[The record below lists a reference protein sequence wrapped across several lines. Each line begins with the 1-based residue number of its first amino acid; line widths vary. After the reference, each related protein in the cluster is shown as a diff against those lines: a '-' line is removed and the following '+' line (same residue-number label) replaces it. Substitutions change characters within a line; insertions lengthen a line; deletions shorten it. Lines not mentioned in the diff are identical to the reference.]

1 MDHHIEDY
9 IQEIKTRI
17 NIVDFIGKYV
27 SLRKAGQNFVGLCP
41 FHVEK
46 TPSFTVNPRKEIF
59 YCFGCHTGGDIIHF
73 VEKFEGLTFQEA
85 VEELGK
91 NAGLEPPK
99 WGHRRSDSQYNP
111 WFEFLETCSQYF
123 QKNMNQ
129 HPEAQAYLQKR
140 GIHAST
146 IATFQIGFAPPDPK
160 DFISFFT
167 KLGFQK
173 EDAKTLG
180 LVREKDDGYTYPY
193 FRNRVV
199 FPILDLRKR
208 VIGFG
213 GRAIDQE
220 QMPKYLN
227 SPDYPL
233 FHKGENLYA
242 LSLAR
247 SSMNREKSAILVEG
261 YMDVISLYQHGIT
274 NVTASLGTAFTLE
287 QAKLLRKYSDTL
299 YICYDADEAGK
310 KAILRSIDIVLPMG
324 FPCRVIQIPKPYKD
338 PDDFIIA
345 KGKEAFLHQMKTAK
359 GALEYCWEALT
370 EGKNLQDPITAS
382 AVVESIF
389 RRFMKVKDPVRI
401 ESLLKQISLDIKI
414 KPSLL
419 EERLYSMS
427 RGSLSG
433 RRKTNS
439 KRSKQDS
446 ETIIDERDA
455 TLVLKAMITHPKDW
469 AGIIFTKLHK
479 EDFPTGIFRDLFTE
493 FYELFQEKK
502 SIQVENFQ
510 EDPDKEIFYSKL
522 MELQNMN
529 NKCIEGDVIPQILC
543 HVDAVRKK
551 KNILIPLQERVN
563 KAELEG
569 NFEESKRLRVEI
581 LRISR
586 EEY

>member
-46 TPSFTVNPRKEIF
+46 TPSFSVNPGKEIF
-59 YCFGCHTGGDIIHF
+59 YCFGCHIGGDIIHF
-73 VEKFEGLTFQEA
+73 VEKYEGLTFQEA

-91 NAGLEPPK
+91 EAGLEPPQ
-99 WGHRRSDSQYNP
+99 WGHKKTDSQYNP
-111 WFEFLETCSQYF
+111 WYHFLKTCAEYF
-123 QKNMNQ
+123 QQNLER
-129 HPEAQAYLQKR
+129 HSEAQVYLHKR
-140 GIHAST
+140 GIHADTVS
-146 IATFQIGFAPPDPK
+146 TFQIGFAPPDPK
-160 DFISFFT
+160 DFIAYFT
-167 KLGFQK
+167 KLGFDK
-173 EDAKTLG
+173 EDAKILG
-180 LVREKDDGYTYPY
+180 LVREKEDGYTYPY
-193 FRNRVV
+193 FRNRIL

-227 SPDYPL
+227 SPDHVL

-247 SSMNREKSAILVEG
+247 SEMNRSKSAILVEG

-274 NVTASLGTAFTLE
+274 NCTASLGTAFTLE
-287 QAKLLRKYSDTL
+287 QAKLLRKYSETL
-299 YICYDADEAGK
+299 YICYDSDEAGK
-310 KAILRSIDIVLPMG
+310 KAILRAIDIVLPMG

-338 PDDFIIA
+338 PDEYIMA
-345 KGKEAFLHQMKTAK
+345 QGKESFKQLMKSAK
-359 GALEYCWEALT
+359 GALEYCWEAII
-370 EGKNLQDPITAS
+370 EGQNLQDPITVS

-389 RRFMKVKDPVRI
+389 RRFMKVKDPIRI
-401 ESLLKQISLDIKI
+401 ETLLKQISLDIKI

-419 EERLYSMS
+419 EERLYSMT
-427 RGSLSG
+427 RGSSYRG
-433 RRKTNS
+433 KAKT
-439 KRSKQDS
+439 KRWKQES
-446 ETIIDERDA
+446 ETIIDEKNA
-455 TLVLKAMITHPKDW
+455 TLLLKAMITQPKDW
-469 AGIIFTKLHK
+469 AEIIFAKLNND
-479 EDFPTGIFRDLFTE
+479 DFPEGIFR
-493 FYELFQEKK
+493 ELFSEFHELFLEKNN
-502 SIQVENFQ
+502 IQVENFQ
-510 EDPDKEIFYSKL
+510 GDPDKENFYSKL

-543 HVDAVRKK
+543 HVDSVRKK
-551 KNILIPLQERVN
+551 KNVLFPLKERVN
-563 KAELEG
+563 KAEQEG
-569 NFEESKRLRVEI
+569 NYEESKRLLEEI